1 MEKYDD
7 KKNFLFYADKKTEAL
22 KLNKKPVIEIFKI
35 LEKESNEI
43 LEKEFLKL
51 KNRKNNKMKKKSIA
65 NLIVKHVSIIILSVI
80 STLSLASVI
89 SDYTKDP
96 FNSQNKRFTYEF
108 NL

>member
-1 MEKYDD
+1 MGNSLSLDDFKSQIIKCDEEILYLIKRRVEVFRRISKFKFKNNILLEKYDD

-51 KNRKNNKMKKKSIA
+51 KNRKK
-65 NLIVKHVSIIILSVI
+65 
-80 STLSLASVI
+80 
-89 SDYTKDP
+89 
-96 FNSQNKRFTYEF
+96 
-108 NL
+108 